1 MSDLKM
7 RKKLQATTELTDEI
21 EKADK
26 RLRAIPTSMSLRTDK
41 WIANQKKALDR
52 GSSDAHGPPQLTTGG
67 GPLPLRTIPMC
78 EFCYLSMR
86 PTDNAQ
92 YCIEHD
98 MGGHKNCYKL
108 HETTVHQ

>member
-7 RKKLQATTELTDEI
+7 RRRLQTATELAEDI

-26 RLRAIPTSMSLRTDK
+26 RLRAIPTS
-41 WIANQKKALDR
+41 QQKALAR
-52 GSSDAHGPPQLTTGG
+52 KSSDAHGPPQLTIGG

-86 PTDNAQ
+86 PTDKAH
-92 YCIEHD
+92 YCVEHD
-98 MGGHKNCYKL
+98 MGGHTGCYKL